1 MAVFLPSLKKS
12 GHLDRIQMTICNIG
26 SRKIDKNDD
35 YASLGWEIFAPN
47 LKIYGFDADEDTC
60 NEANQD
66 IAVRQINWTE
76 KHIPLALN
84 KQIGETTL
92 HVTKSLW
99 CSSLYIP
106 NETYLAR
113 FEGLSQMMNLDFSVD
128 IETTTL
134 DAFCKDEGID
144 EIDFL
149 QIDVQGADL
158 DVLQGGSKLLERCKV
173 IQTEVEFSHLYIN
186 QPLFADIDIYLRK
199 QGFTLFDLSVAKRRR
214 AISPVY
220 SATRLGQMLWGDAY
234 YFRDLIREDLDSDLK
249 SPHQILKLA
258 CIADVMDFPDYAL
271 EILEYLTLQH
281 GDNPMYNFAD
291 NIVDT
296 LSKFPPLVENGL
308 HFLPIIATIRDYI
321 SSEVAILNNL

>member
-35 YASLGWEIFAPN
+35 YASLGWGIFAPN
-47 LKIYGFDADEDTC
+47 LKIYGFDADEYTC

-84 KQIGETTL
+84 KQIGEATL
-92 HVTKSLW
+92 YVTKSLW
-99 CSSLYIP
+99 CTSLYAP

-113 FEGLSQMMNLDFSVD
+113 FEGLSELMNLDFSVD

-199 QGFTLFDLSVAKRRR
+199 QGFTLFDLSVAKRTR

>member
-1 MAVFLPSLKKS
+1 MTVFLPSLKKS

-35 YASLGWEIFAPN
+35 YASLGWGIFAPN

-84 KQIGETTL
+84 KQIGEATL
-92 HVTKSLW
+92 YVTKSLW
-99 CSSLYIP
+99 CTSLYAP

-113 FEGLSQMMNLDFSVD
+113 FEGLSELMNLDFSVD

-199 QGFTLFDLSVAKRRR
+199 QGFTLFDLSVAKRTRDS
-214 AISPVY
+214 SPVY

-296 LSKFPPLVENGL
+296 LSQFPPLVENGL
-308 HFLPIIATIRDYI
+308 RFLPIIVTIRDYI
-321 SSEVAILNNL
+321 SPEVAILNNL

>member
-1 MAVFLPSLKKS
+1 
-12 GHLDRIQMTICNIG
+12 MTICNIG

-35 YASLGWEIFAPN
+35 YASLGWGIFAPN

-92 HVTKSLW
+92 HVTMSLW
-99 CSSLYIP
+99 CSSLYTP

-113 FEGLSQMMNLDFSVD
+113 FDGLSQMMNLDFSVD

-134 DAFCKDEGID
+134 DAFCEDEGID

-199 QGFTLFDLSVAKRRR
+199 QGFTLFDLSVAKRTR

-220 SATRLGQMLWGDAY
+220 SATRLGQILWGDAY

-271 EILEYLTLQH
+271 EILKYLTLKH

-291 NIVDT
+291 DIVDT
-296 LSKFPPLVENGL
+296 LSMFPPLVENGL
-308 HFLPIIATIRDYI
+308 SSLPIIISIRDYI
-321 SSEVAILNNL
+321 SSEILILNNL